1 MKKIF
6 YLMLAATIGTA
17 MVACDDDNDKVEVSG
32 ISLDKETLDLVVDE
46 TQQLTATVTPEDADD
61 KTVVWTSDN
70 TDVVTVNEE
79 GVVTAVAAGE
89 AVVTAAA
96 GEKTAT
102 CTVTVTESVKPAT
115 AVKTIKIPGDME
127 GFYTQ
132 IDLTRG
138 EDGKVTAIKKE
149 QQTPQGPQGEATE
162 VNITYATDKV
172 TFAYQEWGENYE
184 IEFSLNAEGYVTGAK
199 KFYEG
204 EPDGETVFAYG
215 ESNGMLEKIS
225 AMMDDEA
232 DIFTATYGDDKNYT
246 TVGLDLEESGE
257 LIDYG
262 CVASDVKN
270 DAGVDLNMFMFC
282 YGLLNEVDYAI
293 LCGLIPSTP
302 NLLESVADGYIEFV
316 TVENA
321 NGVASVKMQAEG
333 QTIQECSLDY

>member
-6 YLMLAATIGTA
+6 YLLLAATIGTA
-17 MVACDDDNDKVEVSG
+17 MVACDDDNDSVEVSG
-32 ISLDKETLDLVVDE
+32 ISLDKETLDLTVGE
-46 TQQLTATVTPEDADD
+46 TQQLTATVMPENADD
-61 KTVVWTSDN
+61 KTVVWTSDKPE
-70 TDVVTVNEE
+70 VATVNDE
-79 GVVTAVAAGE
+79 GMVEAVAAGE
-89 AVVTAAA
+89 AVVTATTAN
-96 GEKTAT
+96 GKTAT
-102 CTVTVTESVKPAT
+102 CTVTVKSAT

-232 DIFTATYGDDKNYT
+232 ADIFTATYGDDKNYT
-246 TVGLDLEESGE
+246 TIGLDLEESGE

-316 TVENA
+316 TVENE